1 MDLPLASFVVAL
13 RTLLI
18 APGLLLLCL
27 AGVATARDLTD
38 AESTML
44 TSAVE
49 MYDKA
54 MESKDVPILVKAIP
68 PRIIKQMAEHD
79 QASEDDIRKAL
90 GDLIG
95 QTLEALPV
103 HSFTMDMAKA
113 EHGHVADGTPYL
125 LIPTETVMTTG
136 GEGKTL
142 MRSATLAMLDGDL
155 WYLVRGSDAQQVA
168 TLREAYPEYESVV
181 FPDAT
186 MELVKE

>member
-1 MDLPLASFVVAL
+1 MPHVRGLRGRFLAAIAAL
-13 RTLLI
+13 
-18 APGLLLLCL
+18 CCF
-27 AGVATARDLTD
+27 AGAQNVQARDLTD

-44 TSAVE
+44 NSAVE

-54 MESKDVPILVKAIP
+54 MEGKDVPILVKAIP

-79 QASEDDIRKAL
+79 KASEDDIRQAL

-103 HSFTMDMAKA
+103 HSFLLDMAKA

-168 TLREAYPEYESVV
+168 ALREAYPQYESVV
-181 FPDAT
+181 FTDAT